1 MKIFFTIS
9 AVLFFGFLNRI
20 NAQDTIVLKNQTRV
34 LCRVTQI
41 YSARVEYLKTDDT
54 ARKQYFSY
62 PKGDVNAIYYANGKR
77 IQFAENAL
85 SVSSA
90 DSAKTADQQYQ
101 TGFQEGYQYYQ
112 PNTERLVGASVILL
126 PFIALPGCIYYSF
139 KKVTEKDV
147 LNYRFQKNT
156 STDYRS
162 GYLAG
167 ASKRRRVAAWSTFGG
182 IVGAGTAI
190 GLLYALGNGQ

>member
-1 MKIFFTIS
+1 MKIVYLYLVILFCGFF
-9 AVLFFGFLNRI
+9 NRI
-20 NAQDTIVLKNQTRV
+20 NAQDTIVLRNQTRV
-34 LCRVTQI
+34 ICRVTQV

-62 PKGDVNAIYYANGKR
+62 PKGDVSAIYYANGKR
-77 IQFAENAL
+77 IQLAENAL
-85 SVSSA
+85 LSSA
-90 DSAKTADQQYQ
+90 DSAKTAEQQYQ

-112 PNTERLVGASVILL
+112 PNTERAVGASVILL

-139 KKVTEKDV
+139 KKVNERDI
-147 LNYRFQKNT
+147 LNHRFQKNT
-156 STDYRS
+156 NPDYRS

-190 GLLYALGNGQ
+190 GLLYTLGNGQ

>member
-1 MKIFFTIS
+1 MKIVYLYIVILFCGFF
-9 AVLFFGFLNRI
+9 NRI
-20 NAQDTIVLKNQTRV
+20 NAQDTIVLRNQTRV
-34 LCRVTQI
+34 ICRVTQV
-41 YSARVEYLKTDDT
+41 YSARVEYLKTEDT

-62 PKGDVNAIYYANGKR
+62 PKGDVSAIYYANGKR
-77 IQFAENAL
+77 IQLAENAL
-85 SVSSA
+85 LSSA
-90 DSAKTADQQYQ
+90 DSAKTAEQQYQ
-101 TGFQEGYQYYQ
+101 TGFQEGYQNYQ
-112 PNTERLVGASVILL
+112 PNTERAVGASVILL

-139 KKVTEKDV
+139 KKVNERDI
-147 LNYRFQKNT
+147 LNHRFQKNT
-156 STDYRS
+156 NPDYRS

>member
-1 MKIFFTIS
+1 MKIVYLYFVILFCGFF
-9 AVLFFGFLNRI
+9 NRI
-20 NAQDTIVLKNQTRV
+20 NAQDTIVLRNQTRV
-34 LCRVTQI
+34 ICRVTQV

-62 PKGDVNAIYYANGKR
+62 PKGDVSAIYYANGKR
-77 IQFAENAL
+77 IQLAENAL
-85 SVSSA
+85 LSSA
-90 DSAKTADQQYQ
+90 DSAKTAEQQYQ

-112 PNTERLVGASVILL
+112 PNTERAVGASVILL

-139 KKVTEKDV
+139 KKVNERDI
-147 LNYRFQKNT
+147 LNHRFQKNT
-156 STDYRS
+156 NPDYRS

-182 IVGAGTAI
+182 VVGAGTAI
-190 GLLYALGNGQ
+190 GLLYTLGNGQ

>member
-1 MKIFFTIS
+1 MKIVYLYFVILFCGFFY
-9 AVLFFGFLNRI
+9 RI
-20 NAQDTIVLKNQTRV
+20 NAQDTIVLRNQTRV
-34 LCRVTQI
+34 ICRVTQV

-62 PKGDVNAIYYANGKR
+62 PKGDVSAIYYANGKR
-77 IQFAENAL
+77 IQLAENAL
-85 SVSSA
+85 LSSA
-90 DSAKTADQQYQ
+90 DSAKTAEQQYQ

-112 PNTERLVGASVILL
+112 PTTERAVGASVILL

-139 KKVTEKDV
+139 KKVNERDI
-147 LNYRFQKNT
+147 LNHRFQKNT
-156 STDYRS
+156 NPDYRS

-182 IVGAGTAI
+182 VVGAGAAI
-190 GLLYALGNGQ
+190 GLLYSMGNGQ

>member
-1 MKIFFTIS
+1 MKIVYLYIVILFCGFF
-9 AVLFFGFLNRI
+9 NRI
-20 NAQDTIVLKNQTRV
+20 NAQDTIVLRNQTRV
-34 LCRVTQI
+34 ICRVTQV

-62 PKGDVNAIYYANGKR
+62 PKGDVSAIYYANGKR
-77 IQFAENAL
+77 IQLAENAL
-85 SVSSA
+85 LLSA
-90 DSAKTADQQYQ
+90 DSAKTAEQQYQ

-112 PNTERLVGASVILL
+112 PNTERAVGASVILL

-139 KKVTEKDV
+139 KKVNERDI
-147 LNYRFQKNT
+147 LNHRFQKNT
-156 STDYRS
+156 NPDYRS

>member
-1 MKIFFTIS
+1 MKIVYLYLVILFCGFF
-9 AVLFFGFLNRI
+9 NRI
-20 NAQDTIVLKNQTRV
+20 NAQDTIVLRNQTRV
-34 LCRVTQI
+34 ICRVTQV
-41 YSARVEYLKTDDT
+41 YSARVEYLKTEDT

-62 PKGDVNAIYYANGKR
+62 PKGDVSAIYYANGKR
-77 IQFAENAL
+77 IQLAENAL
-85 SVSSA
+85 LSSA
-90 DSAKTADQQYQ
+90 DSAKTAEQQYQ

-112 PNTERLVGASVILL
+112 PNTERAVGASVILL

-139 KKVTEKDV
+139 KKVNERDI
-147 LNYRFQKNT
+147 LNHRFQKNT
-156 STDYRS
+156 NPDYRS

>member
-1 MKIFFTIS
+1 MKIVYLYFVILFCGFF
-9 AVLFFGFLNRI
+9 NRI
-20 NAQDTIVLKNQTRV
+20 NAQDTIVLRNQTQV
-34 LCRVTQI
+34 ICRVTQV

-62 PKGDVNAIYYANGKR
+62 PKGDVSAIYYANGKR
-77 IQFAENAL
+77 IQLAENAL
-85 SVSSA
+85 LLSA
-90 DSAKTADQQYQ
+90 DSAKTAEQQYQ

-112 PNTERLVGASVILL
+112 PNTERAVGASVILL

-139 KKVTEKDV
+139 KKVNERDI
-147 LNYRFQKNT
+147 LNHRFQKNT
-156 STDYRS
+156 NPDYRS

>member
-1 MKIFFTIS
+1 MKIVYLYLVILFCGFF
-9 AVLFFGFLNRI
+9 NRI
-20 NAQDTIVLKNQTRV
+20 NAQDTIVLRNQTRV
-34 LCRVTQI
+34 ICRVTQV

-62 PKGDVNAIYYANGKR
+62 PKGDVSAIYYANGKR
-77 IQFAENAL
+77 IQLAENAL
-85 SVSSA
+85 LSSA
-90 DSAKTADQQYQ
+90 DSAKTAEQQYQ
-101 TGFQEGYQYYQ
+101 TGFQEGYQNYQ
-112 PNTERLVGASVILL
+112 PNTERAVGASVILL

-139 KKVTEKDV
+139 KKVNERDI
-147 LNYRFQKNT
+147 LNHRFQKNT
-156 STDYRS
+156 NPDYRS

-190 GLLYALGNGQ
+190 GLLYTLGNGQ

>member
-1 MKIFFTIS
+1 MKIVYLYFVILFCGFF
-9 AVLFFGFLNRI
+9 NRI
-20 NAQDTIVLKNQTRV
+20 KAQDTIVLRNQTRV
-34 LCRVTQI
+34 ICRVTQV

-62 PKGDVNAIYYANGKR
+62 PKGDVSAIYYANGKR
-77 IQFAENAL
+77 IQLAENAL
-85 SVSSA
+85 LSSA
-90 DSAKTADQQYQ
+90 DSAKTAEQQYQ

-112 PNTERLVGASVILL
+112 PTTERAVGASVILL

-139 KKVTEKDV
+139 KKVNERDI
-147 LNYRFQKNT
+147 LNHRFQKNT
-156 STDYRS
+156 NPDYRS

-182 IVGAGTAI
+182 VVGAGTAI
-190 GLLYALGNGQ
+190 GLLYTLGNGQ

>member
-1 MKIFFTIS
+1 MKIVYLYFVILFCGFF
-9 AVLFFGFLNRI
+9 NRI
-20 NAQDTIVLKNQTRV
+20 NAQDTIVLRNQTRV
-34 LCRVTQI
+34 ICRVTQV

-62 PKGDVNAIYYANGKR
+62 PKGDVSAIYYANGKR
-77 IQFAENAL
+77 IQLAENAL
-85 SVSSA
+85 LSSA
-90 DSAKTADQQYQ
+90 DSAKTAEQQYQ

-112 PNTERLVGASVILL
+112 PNTERAVGASVILL

-139 KKVTEKDV
+139 KKVNERDI
-147 LNYRFQKNT
+147 LNHRFQKNT
-156 STDYRS
+156 NPDYRS

-182 IVGAGTAI
+182 VVGAGAAI
-190 GLLYALGNGQ
+190 GLLYSMGNGQ